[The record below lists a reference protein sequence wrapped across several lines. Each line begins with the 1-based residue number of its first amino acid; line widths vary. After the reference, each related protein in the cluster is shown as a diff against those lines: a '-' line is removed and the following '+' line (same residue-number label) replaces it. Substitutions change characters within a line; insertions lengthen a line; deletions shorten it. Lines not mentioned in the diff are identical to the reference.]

1 MMRAYDLD
9 ELLPVEKVFRDPVHG
24 YIHIQHQI
32 ILDLIDTREF
42 QRLRRIKQLGTSS
55 YTFHGAEHSR
65 FSHSLGVYEIT
76 RRICDK
82 FVRNYPAEKE
92 GENGWDDSE
101 RVVALCAALLHD
113 IGHGPYSHT
122 FESIFGT
129 DHEEVTAQI
138 ILSPETEIHHVLS
151 KVSADFPAKV
161 ASVIQHT
168 YPNPQVVQL
177 ISSQIDADRMDY
189 LQRDAY
195 FTGVTYGA
203 FDLTRILRVIRPS
216 KNGIAIQF
224 QGMHAV
230 EDYIV
235 SRYQMYM
242 QVYFH
247 RVSRGMEVTL
257 DRLLKRAKKLYY
269 DSLVSIPTVLL
280 EPFFEES
287 FTLEDYLKLD
297 DGVMSTN
304 FTLWR
309 DHTDPILSD
318 LASQFLDRRPLK
330 SVTFDPET
338 DGEVLQK
345 LEDIIEKAGY
355 DTEYYTAYNSSY
367 DLPYDFYRPKDGKPG
382 RTQIELMY
390 PDGSMIEL
398 SEASEL
404 VNSLTGKI
412 RGDERFYVPREFL
425 ASEEETREISLFD
438 PLVTEFG
445 QYIRNHEIIHPE
457 TNEQKGT
464 QK

>member
-1 MMRAYDLD
+1 MTRPYNVN
-9 ELLPVEKVFRDPVHG
+9 ELLPIEKVFRDPVHG
-24 YIHIQHQI
+24 YIHIQHQL
-32 ILDLIDTREF
+32 ILDLIDTKEF
-42 QRLRRIKQLGTSS
+42 QRLRRIKQLGTASF
-55 YTFHGAEHSR
+55 TFHGAEHSR

-82 FVRNYPAEKE
+82 FVRNFSVEKE
-92 GENGWDDSE
+92 GADGWDDNE
-101 RVVALCAALLHD
+101 RIVALCAALLHD

-122 FESIFGT
+122 FEAIFGT
-129 DHEEVTAQI
+129 DHEDLSTRI
-138 ILSPETEIHHVLS
+138 ILSPETEINQVLTR
-151 KVSADFPAKV
+151 VAPGFPEKV

-216 KNGIAIQF
+216 KNGIAFQI

-257 DRLLKRAKKLYY
+257 DRLLKRAKKLYHDPQY
-269 DSLVSIPTVLL
+269 SLPVGLL
-280 EPFFEES
+280 EPFFEEA
-287 FTLEDYLKLD
+287 FTLNDYLRLD
-297 DGVMSTN
+297 DGAMTTC
-304 FTLWR
+304 FTMWR
-309 DHTDPILSD
+309 DHHDPILSD
-318 LASQFLDRRPLK
+318 LAGRFLDRRPLK
-330 SVTFDPET
+330 SVRFTPGRDEP
-338 DGEVLQK
+338 VVKK
-345 LEDIIEKAGY
+345 LESIIEEAGY

-367 DLPYDFYRPKDGKPG
+367 DLPYDFYRPHHNKPG
-382 RTQIELMY
+382 KTQIELMY
-390 PDGSMIEL
+390 PDGSIVEL

-404 VNSLTGKI
+404 VKSLTGKI
-412 RGDERFYVPREFL
+412 RGDERFYVPKEFL
-425 ASEEETREISLFD
+425 NASKREEISLFE
-438 PLVTEFG
+438 PLVEEFNR
-445 QYIRNHEIIHPE
+445 YIRNNAIIHPD
-457 TNEQKGT
+457 N
-464 QK
+464 